1 MKTVRRTLFH
11 RNNVVPQKKVMT
23 FNKNT
28 DDFKFAVSYGDV
40 AFLNDM
46 QQRYILSRV
55 HTFFRSGNLT
65 MGANRII
72 IVVEFNTCNFKFN
85 VQLSN

>member
-40 AFLNDM
+40 TFLTDL
-46 QQRYILSRV
+46 QQRYVVTYIYPYSLNSNVLILMCI
-55 HTFFRSGNLT
+55 FFPRDKLLLF
-65 MGANRII
+65 I
-72 IVVEFNTCNFKFN
+72 
-85 VQLSN
+85 

>member
-1 MKTVRRTLFH
+1 LKNNKGEETGEMKTVRRTLFH

-40 AFLNDM
+40 TFLNNM
-46 QQRYILSRV
+46 QQRYVESMLT
-55 HTFFRSGNLT
+55 HTRPIF
-65 MGANRII
+65 
-72 IVVEFNTCNFKFN
+72 VVKNGIGS
-85 VQLSN
+85 V